1 MKTTN
6 NFDELK
12 FFAEVKKQ
20 PCLFF
25 GKPSLISLRD
35 QIYGMYYAFSVCNY
49 ENPFNYFD
57 LFKDWY
63 HNNLTDKNGYACW
76 WNHLIYISGGNDS
89 DAFHHFYKVF
99 ERYLKDKHNV
109 SLPEV

>member
-25 GKPSLISLRD
+25 GNPSLISLRD
-35 QIYGMYYAFSVCNY
+35 QIYGMYYAFSV
-49 ENPFNYFD
+49 
-57 LFKDWY
+57 L
-63 HNNLTDKNGYACW
+63 
-76 WNHLIYISGGNDS
+76 
-89 DAFHHFYKVF
+89 
-99 ERYLKDKHNV
+99 
-109 SLPEV
+109 